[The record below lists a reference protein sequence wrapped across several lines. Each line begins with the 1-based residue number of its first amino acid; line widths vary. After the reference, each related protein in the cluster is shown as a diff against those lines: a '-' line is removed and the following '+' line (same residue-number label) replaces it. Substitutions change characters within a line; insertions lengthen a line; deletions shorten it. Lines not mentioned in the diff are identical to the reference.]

1 MKMLWDGEGCTVVIH
16 RDRDPAGWFYVDLD
30 GECFESGTNPD
41 DARRII
47 GQVCDIVTAWGDSID
62 KGATIAAALDIL
74 APWFAEREAQ
84 SNSESTCEACP
95 SPAVIQLSYT
105 RWRCGDCYEKFCDGR
120 LTQYY
125 EDLDRDR
132 RDIAL
137 APIARALGD
146 PHGPIYGLDR
156 VDCKWCGR
164 PSMIESEYCSDECAH
179 SDTDAECEHCELE
192 TRVGLLVGERLCDD
206 CDAKEK
212 LYERSYEEAAKSQ
225 EAAGLGPV
233 TQSKSMAKSSS
244 SGGSSMSTDTVRVRR
259 VLDNAWIE
267 YVTTED
273 VVLGLIGTHHGADI
287 IPTIYPQGEG
297 SVHLGKH
304 ETARAAETA
313 LLTEMT
319 RRGWVIEDAPD
330 WWTSNPENHYGTIAH
345 NRKQFRER
353 EQAKRGWVCEKCG
366 GGYRV
371 DGDPCICEED
381 SKSPVQGS
389 PQMLLAES
397 LGAAVVQGTK
407 SLPTGKS
414 SGSDKSSISMLT
426 PYAYLRGK
434 RLFAVISQSVERM
447 IHSNVA

>member
-1 MKMLWDGEGCTVVIH
+1 MTERLLWGSAAGPGVALWIEDSDEFDVWFAAEDAADWVQRNSIRKPTKEFLRSRVEWCCRHVVAEGG
-16 RDRDPAGWFYVDLD
+16 DPDVEEVYG
-30 GECFESGTNPD
+30 
-41 DARRII
+41 R
-47 GQVCDIVTAWGDSID
+47 
-62 KGATIAAALDIL
+62 ALDIL
-74 APWFAEREAQ
+74 TPWFAEMEAQ

-105 RWRCGDCYEKFCDGR
+105 RWRCGECYEKFCDGR

-304 ETARAAETA
+304 ETARGAETA
-313 LLTEMT
+313 LLTEMV
-319 RRGWVIEDAPD
+319 RRGWVVEGAP
-330 WWTSNPENHYGTIAH
+330 NPNPGDLY
-345 NRKQFRER
+345 
-353 EQAKRGWVCEKCG
+353 WVDCDG
-366 GGYRV
+366 LARRLPGV
-371 DGDPCICEED
+371 LDGD
-381 SKSPVQGS
+381 S
-389 PQMLLAES
+389 
-397 LGAAVVQGTK
+397 
-407 SLPTGKS
+407 
-414 SGSDKSSISMLT
+414 
-426 PYAYLRGK
+426 
-434 RLFAVISQSVERM
+434 
-447 IHSNVA
+447 